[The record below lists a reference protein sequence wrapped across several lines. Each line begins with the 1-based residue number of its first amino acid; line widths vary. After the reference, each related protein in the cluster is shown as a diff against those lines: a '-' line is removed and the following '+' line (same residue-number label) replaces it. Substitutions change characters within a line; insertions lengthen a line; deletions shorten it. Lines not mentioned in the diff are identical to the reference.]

1 MISAST
7 GRFATGCKIILAA
20 LLITGF
26 FAPHVGAENRVL
38 SIQSSA
44 ISPYQDA
51 LKGFQSMCSAPI
63 DRFILSE
70 MKGKDIVHEIR
81 KLSPSLIL
89 SVGMDALEKLRGIE
103 DIPVVFI
110 MTPGPRTI
118 PESGKGMNFTG
129 VRMNIAQEEQIS
141 IFLKAVPSI
150 KTIGV
155 IYNPDKARFFAQRVI
170 DACKKA
176 GVNLIAKEVSDPRES
191 PPAIKSMEG
200 KIDGFWM
207 LPDSSIFTSET
218 IEYLFLFSI
227 GNRVPIL
234 TFSEIYL
241 ESGALISVGV
251 DSFDMG
257 AQAGRMA
264 NEILAGKP
272 PSSVPSV
279 DAKKEVISINAKTAE
294 KLGIHIDERLFSG
307 ARFIK

>member
-1 MISAST
+1 
-7 GRFATGCKIILAA
+7 
-20 LLITGF
+20 
-26 FAPHVGAENRVL
+26 
-38 SIQSSA
+38 
-44 ISPYQDA
+44 
-51 LKGFQSMCSAPI
+51 
-63 DRFILSE
+63 
-70 MKGKDIVHEIR
+70 MKGKDVVRETR
-81 KLSPSLIL
+81 KASPSIIL
-89 SVGMDALEKLRGIE
+89 SIGMDALEKVKKIE
-103 DIPVVFI
+103 DIPVIYI

-141 IFLKAVPSI
+141 IFLKAVPAI

-155 IYNPDKARFFAQRVI
+155 IYNPDKTRQLAQRAI

-176 GVNLIAKEVSDPRES
+176 GINLIAKELSDPRES

-200 KIDGFWM
+200 KVDGFWM
-207 LPDSSIFTSET
+207 LPDSSIFTAET

-227 GNRVPIL
+227 VNRVPIL

-241 ESGALISVGV
+241 ESGALMSVGV

-257 AQAGRMA
+257 AQAGRIA

-272 PSSVPSV
+272 LSSYPPV
-279 DAKKEVISINAKTAE
+279 DAKKEVISINTKTAE
-294 KLGIHIDERLFSG
+294 KLGIHIDEELFNG